1 MKLKT
6 FSYKDADWSIEN
18 LQLDEV
24 GLIVGKN
31 ATGKSRTLSIISKLV
46 ALLKQGISLEASTEW
61 RVSFVTGEGTE
72 VNYHFISSDLGE
84 KVIYEEIVYG
94 GEIVFLRDEEQA
106 KGSATIKNYLNDQ
119 EEVAY
124 PPTNKLVIHTVR
136 DVRKFPFLEEIAF
149 WAENTYSIDFGS
161 IHPLTSMVGS
171 NKDIAT
177 VIGELPTQFEGLSQ
191 RRKEEVERGL
201 KVLGY
206 EVETIQVVNS
216 QGLHILYLKEE
227 NVEEKLIHFDV
238 SQGMYRAL
246 VALTTF
252 QRMLSLEQTT
262 TLLIDDLCEGLD
274 YARATK
280 LGKLLYETA
289 LENNIQ
295 LIATSNDSFLMD
307 VVDLKYWNVLIREG
321 SEVRGI
327 NTHSHPKIFEE
338 FKFTGLS
345 NFDFFSSSYLKSAL
359 K

>member
-6 FSYKDADWSIEN
+6 FSYKEANWSIEN

-31 ATGKSRTLSIISKLV
+31 ATGKSRTLKAIFKLK
-46 ALLKQGISLEASTEW
+46 ALLTQEFSIESSAEW
-61 RVSFVTGEGTE
+61 AVSFVNEEGVAIDYQFT
-72 VNYHFISSDLGE
+72 ISESGE
-84 KVIYEEIVYG
+84 KVIYEKVVYDG
-94 GEIVFLRDEEQA
+94 KVVLLREEGQKA
-106 KGSATIKNYLNDQ
+106 GSATIKNYLSNQQ
-119 EEVAY
+119 EEVY
-124 PPTNKLVIHTVR
+124 PPSNKLVIHTNR
-136 DVRKFPFLEEIAF
+136 DVKKFPFLEEIAF
-149 WAENTYSIDFGS
+149 WAENTYSVDFGS
-161 IHPLTSMVGS
+161 IHPFNSLVGS
-171 NKDIAT
+171 KKDIAT
-177 VIGELPTQFEGLSQ
+177 AIGELPMQFEGLSEGG
-191 RRKEEVERGL
+191 KEEVKRGL
-201 KVLGY
+201 EALGY
-206 EVETIQVVNS
+206 EVETIQVVNF
-216 QGLHILYLKEE
+216 QGLNVLYLKEE
-227 NVEEKLIHFDV
+227 NVEDKLIHFDV

-246 VALTTF
+246 VALTNF
-252 QRMLSLEQTT
+252 QKILSLQQTP

-280 LGKLLYETA
+280 LGKLLFETA

-295 LIATSNDSFLMD
+295 LIATSNDSFLME

-321 SEVRGI
+321 SKVRGI